1 MTFGQ
6 NAGPISVGPIK
17 AAPMSEIPC
26 GKKDK
31 SFSLVN
37 TPGLTIL
44 SAIMFLLIRLYRK
57 YKYHLKNSK
66 YTRDSNFF
74 ICLV

>member
-1 MTFGQ
+1 
-6 NAGPISVGPIK
+6 
-17 AAPMSEIPC
+17 

-44 SAIMFLLIRLYRK
+44 SAILFLLIRLYRK

-66 YTRDSNFF
+66 YTDEPIFF
-74 ICLV
+74 I